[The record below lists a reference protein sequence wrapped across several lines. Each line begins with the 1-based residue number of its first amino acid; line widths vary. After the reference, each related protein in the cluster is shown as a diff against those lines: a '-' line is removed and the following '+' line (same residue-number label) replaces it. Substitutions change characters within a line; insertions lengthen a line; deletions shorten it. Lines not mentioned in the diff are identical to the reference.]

1 MVGPDNKAKAPQRR
15 IVVKNIRV
23 AKRNRG
29 GANSRTSARR
39 KAIKPSSAACG
50 VSVSTKDIPTKTK
63 ASFGLPSFQIQA
75 TGPIDIKTD
84 TNEECIDSQEEDDLP
99 SDTLMAI
106 QSLTQSDRGLH
117 VPITNNGSVQVILES
132 QVYSIF
138 DENHAS
144 NTNAELFKLI
154 KTNKVKRMCCH
165 DMSTMAMMLTED
177 YVKAVWDAHHHKT
190 WPSAVEKREAEEIV
204 AWFLAQLHHWT
215 KPSISESS
223 IIERWEGNE
232 GDSRKGDEAL
242 RYLLNAQ
249 LLLRDKQDDEYVLWL
264 PYWGTVLKTW
274 HEARKQLL
282 TILAQRKE
290 MSKANVLQKNRHS
303 RICTAFL
310 IDELLSREMI
320 RVVERPFGSF
330 LQLIRDS
337 QSKSNH
343 H

>member
-1 MVGPDNKAKAPQRR
+1 MVGGKDNKAKAPQGR
-15 IVVKNIRV
+15 IVVKKIRV

-29 GANSRTSARR
+29 ALKNRTGVA
-39 KAIKPSSAACG
+39 KKTIKSLSVASG
-50 VSVSTKDIPTKTK
+50 VIASTKDPPTKTK
-63 ASFGLPSFQIQA
+63 PSFGLPSFRIQA
-75 TGPIDIKTD
+75 TGLIPSKKN
-84 TNEECIDSQEEDDLP
+84 TNEESFYSQEEEDLP

-106 QSLTQSDRGLH
+106 HSLIQSDRGLH

-144 NTNAELFKLI
+144 NINAELLKLI
-154 KTNKVKRMCCH
+154 ETNKVKRMCCH
-165 DMSTMAMMLTED
+165 EMSTMAIMLTED
-177 YVKAVWDAHHHKT
+177 YVKAVWDAHYHNE
-190 WPSAVEKREAEEIV
+190 WPSALEKRKAEGIV

-223 IIERWEGNE
+223 ITERWEGNE
-232 GDSRKGDEAL
+232 GDSEKGDEVL

-249 LLLRDKQDDEYVLWL
+249 FLLRDKQDDEYVLWL

-282 TILAQRKE
+282 TLLAQRKE

-303 RICTAFL
+303 RISTAFL
-310 IDELLSREMI
+310 IGELLSQEMI

-337 QSKSNH
+337 
-343 H
+343 